1 MPVDNFENIHHLLRF
16 DDPDKF
22 YFIQIF
28 KRRKD
33 NPEMEKDM
41 IVVDSFYIY
50 SMSEFEKHRKRIINI
65 CESNNSRAYI
75 RLNRRS
81 DKKIALQML
90 ARIATMISSNQYNVR
105 GLYNSIAGEFH
116 AEDDKTWIVDV
127 DFDRLEETTD
137 ETRGEKINEVVTFIQ
152 SLIYK
157 TKRDDTVYGMPTKN
171 GIHFICRPFNLQ
183 EFKENPVSS
192 LVDIHR
198 DNPTILYTP

>member
-1 MPVDNFENIHHLLRF
+1 MTIDNFEAISHLLKF

-33 NPEMEKDM
+33 NPGMERDM
-41 IVVDSFYIY
+41 IVVDSFCIY
-50 SMSEFEKHRKRIINI
+50 SMSEFEKFRKRIIEI
-65 CESNNSRAYI
+65 CESDNSRAYI

-90 ARIATMISSNQYNVR
+90 SRIATMISSEQYNIR

-116 AEDDKTWIVDV
+116 AEEDKTWVVDV
-127 DFDRLEETTD
+127 DFDKFIGVGEEEMNT
-137 ETRGEKINEVVTFIQ
+137 KINEVVTFIQ

-157 TKRDDTVYGMPTKN
+157 TKRDDTVYVVPTKN
-171 GIHFICRPFNLQ
+171 GVHFICRPFNLQ
-183 EFKENPVSS
+183 EFNGHPGSS
-192 LVDIHR
+192 IVDIHR
-198 DNPTILYTP
+198 DNPTILYVP